1 MPAEDQKPVMDSLTE
16 RQRRQA
22 ELRQADQDR
31 TLLAM
36 QQLVTI
42 PGHGSRGPVVN
53 TDGKVIGMD
62 TAAASSGTGGASLCF
77 AIPASTVQTI
87 AGEIVA
93 HKNLPGLVYG
103 RRPFLGIEI
112 VNSSQTANGFSPF
125 SPSGNPFR
133 PGTGRNHTQRHSRGR
148 CRRRRSGQAS
158 GKGRDRQR

>member
-1 MPAEDQKPVMDSLTE
+1 VLLQTDAPV
-16 RQRRQA
+16 A
-22 ELRQADQDR
+22 
-31 TLLAM
+31 
-36 QQLVTI
+36 
-42 PGHGSRGPVVN
+42 PGNSGGPVVN

-125 SPSGNPFR
+125 SPSGNPFGLGSVATTPNGTPGVVVAAVDPGR
-133 PGTGRNHTQRHSRGR
+133 P
-148 CRRRRSGQAS
+148 AA
-158 GKGRDRQR
+158 KGRDRQR